1 MVANQNED
9 GSWYN
14 LYQDEKPLELNKQT
28 NYASYIA
35 VAVWH
40 FYLLNNDINFL
51 QNFGSQLKKVFYFLF
66 LFSIDNGAIAWNIDE
81 FEKIDEGL
89 SFNWL

>member
-1 MVANQNED
+1 MVANQNQD

-14 LYQDEKPLELNKQT
+14 LYRDEKPLSNKQT

-40 FYLLNNDINFL
+40 FYLLTNDINY
-51 QNFGSQLKKVFYFLF
+51 QRNSWEPVKGI
-66 LFSIDNGAIAWNIDE
+66 LFSLSLQHNNGPLHGI
-81 FEKIDEGL
+81 
-89 SFNWL
+89 